1 MVRSESSIFFTK
13 IGLSFSNLHPQES
26 HILLINPHLLLPP
39 SIMAHPDDDDVDMND
54 EGTSRQSTLTLTSYR
69 DSLPHLSPQN
79 YLDPTKDEEHI
90 PTMFHRQTTMMNRQ
104 VLMHM
109 E

>member
-1 MVRSESSIFFTK
+1 
-13 IGLSFSNLHPQES
+13 
-26 HILLINPHLLLPP
+26 
-39 SIMAHPDDDDVDMND
+39 MNN
-54 EGTSRQSTLTLTSYR
+54 EGTSRQSTLSLTSYR

-109 E
+109 EQRGAHKPIRKAFCKVFTK